1 MMIFL
6 LCKMD
11 IGVNNTR
18 YTLSVEDAVDCL
30 VTRDSYL
37 AYALVLCIIDAN
49 KKHHEYIDINK
60 YKLETQGALNV
71 FESLL
76 SEKCISK
83 VVSNQPYIDKD
94 DEQMDKILS
103 SIPASNILPFM
114 IETIFENGKQ
124 WQKEIISEQYKR
136 DYSFKTASDVYYKIT
151 VDPRNY
157 K

>member
-1 MMIFL
+1 M
-6 LCKMD
+6 
-11 IGVNNTR
+11 
-18 YTLSVEDAVDCL
+18 
-30 VTRDSYL
+30 
-37 AYALVLCIIDAN
+37 
-49 KKHHEYIDINK
+49 
-60 YKLETQGALNV
+60 
-71 FESLL
+71 L

-83 VVSNQPYIDKD
+83 VVSDQPYIDKD